1 MRRRLCCTFLLFAGA
16 CGNEDAGEAQA
27 APTTVPDDGDVAAA
41 FEEVGETGVR
51 ELKDGLIVE
60 TTTAGKGRP
69 AAVGDA
75 LTIHYKGVV
84 QESGEVFDS
93 TYGSGIPH
101 TFTLGEKS
109 VLPAF
114 ELGLLGARAGADVK
128 MQVPPSLGYGSEGMG
143 RVPPD
148 AALEFEIHVVKVD

>member
-1 MRRRLCCTFLLFAGA
+1 MRRLLCCTLLLFAGA
-16 CGNEDAGEAQA
+16 CGSKDAGNGQA
-27 APTTVPDDGDVAAA
+27 AAEAGSAGGQVAAA

-60 TTTAGKGRP
+60 TTTAGSGRP
-69 AAVGDA
+69 AEIGNA
-75 LTIHYKGVV
+75 LTIHYKGMVK
-84 QESGEVFDS
+84 ESGEVFDS

-101 TFTLGEKS
+101 TFTLGAKT
-109 VLPAF
+109 VLPAW
-114 ELGLLGARAGADVK
+114 EIGLLGARAGADVK
-128 MQVPPSLGYGSEGMG
+128 MQVPAALAYGSEGMG